1 MLEYQGMKKALEEVL
16 IELEEAKQ
24 AADDFRGNPQSATNT
39 SGLIS
44 ESEMATTALE
54 ERAALLRR
62 QVAPYSC
69 SSLAYIMSRSS

>member
-1 MLEYQGMKKALEEVL
+1 MLEYQGMKKSLEEVL

-24 AADDFRGNPQSATNT
+24 AADDYRGNPQSATNT

-44 ESEMATTALE
+44 ESEMAITALE

-62 QVAPYSC
+62 QVASGCC
-69 SSLAYIMSRSS
+69 SSFAYIISRSR